1 VKVGFL
7 IQHYPP
13 YLGGAE
19 CQARDLAEALVSRG
33 HTVEVATTR
42 WDRSEPPREA
52 RHGVGIRR
60 WPTPRLRWLRFP
72 WNLLTGFAAGWSLS
86 GRCQILHGHCL
97 SAFVLGGLVAARW
110 RGCPALVKPCS
121 LGPEGDVARIRRPW
135 MLGLAWWMARS
146 ARGFLVQTRAVG
158 AELQGEGIPQ
168 ARIHRLP
175 SLFPR
180 LGSEYSESAL
190 PLSPPSAQVLYV
202 GRLHPGK
209 GLHTL
214 MAAWPTVARS
224 TGWRWTVVGDGP
236 MRQEM
241 LDWIER
247 EGLQDS
253 VALVGYQPDPTP
265 WFRNAEVLVFPSY
278 SESFGNVLVEALQA
292 GCGVLTTRV
301 GVAADWPPEAPVIRL
316 PPADPRAWEQ
326 ALQDWAAQPETQRL
340 SCRRAARQ
348 FARAHHHPDGVLSRL
363 EALYLGHIDA
373 AVGGSA
379 GSGGAA

>member
-1 VKVGFL
+1 MKVGFL

-42 WDRSEPPREA
+42 WDRSEPLREA
-52 RHGVGIRR
+52 RQGVGIRR
-60 WPTPRLRWLRFP
+60 WPTPRL
-72 WNLLTGFAAGWSLS
+72 
-86 GRCQILHGHCL
+86 RCQILHGHCL

-121 LGPEGDVARIRRPW
+121 LGPDGDVARIRRPW

-146 ARGFLVQTRAVG
+146 AQGFLVQTRAVG

-180 LGSEYSESAL
+180 LGAECSDSAH

-214 MAAWPTVARS
+214 MAAWPAVARS

-292 GCGVLTTRV
+292 G
-301 GVAADWPPEAPVIRL
+301 
-316 PPADPRAWEQ
+316 
-326 ALQDWAAQPETQRL
+326 WAAQPEARRL
-340 SCRRAARQ
+340 SRRRAARQ

-379 GSGGAA
+379 GRGGAA